1 MQTLL
6 LNPTT
11 WDLTVDVSGNI
22 AVASD
27 PYSMAQDAAS
37 EIKTFAGEVYYDTT
51 IGVPFWTSILGKL
64 PALSLVKAKFVA
76 AALRVPGVVAAQVFI
91 SSFRDRILSG
101 QVQITDATGTI
112 TAATF

>member
-76 AALRVPGVVAAQVFI
+76 AALRVPGVVSAQVFI
-91 SSFRDRILSG
+91 SSFQDRTLSG
-101 QVQITDATGTI
+101 QVQITDTTGTI

>member
-6 LNPTT
+6 LLPST

-51 IGVPFWTSILGKL
+51 IGVPFWASILGKL
-64 PALSLVKAKFVA
+64 PALTLVKAKFVA
-76 AALRVPGVVAAQVFI
+76 AALRVPGVVAARCFI
-91 SSFRDRILSG
+91 SSFTGRKLSG
-101 QVQITDATGTI
+101 QVQIVDASGT
-112 TAATF
+112 TTPAAF